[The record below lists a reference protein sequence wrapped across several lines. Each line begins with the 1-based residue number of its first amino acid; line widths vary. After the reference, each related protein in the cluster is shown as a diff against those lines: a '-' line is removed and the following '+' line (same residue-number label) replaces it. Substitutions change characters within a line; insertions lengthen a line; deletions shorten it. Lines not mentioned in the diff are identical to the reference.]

1 MFLPTTYRT
10 YFVVGHFEVFFFFF
24 FFQLAIDQSHRE
36 LVII

>member
-24 FFQLAIDQSHRE
+24 FQLAIGQSHRE